1 MEGELDK
8 ASGDWGSLP
17 SSATN
22 KFYDLKD
29 NDSSVPQ
36 FTLCKMKKAGL
47 ENPSLS
53 IKSFD
58 SWTQAPNTCPKICP
72 RGSGLQTLVSKANQ
86 TP

>member
-8 ASGDWGSLP
+8 ASGNLVLP
-17 SSATN
+17 LMSSMTLN
-22 KFYDLKD
+22 KA
-29 NDSSVPQ
+29 NDPSVPEV
-36 FTLCKMKKAGL
+36 TLCKMKKAGL
-47 ENPSLS
+47 ENPFLS

-58 SWTQAPNTCPKICP
+58 SWTQAPNRCPKICP